1 MRCFGEFTLPPFT
14 SFGYWNLSLIN
25 IHFPVHSYVFFYPS
39 FCAEPFLQFI
49 TVLSFFDFLLRRCIA
64 FWPENMFVVISLL
77 GCKQRLLY
85 ALYTFWVPM
94 YTPFALFLLLSYYLS
109 LHLSIPSPSLS
120 PHFFPFRYFFI
131 PTFSHSPFFLSPVI
145 CFNPL
150 SLLFSVPH
158 VIFSYSSLC
167 LSPSSFPFFIFPLH
181 FSSFLPPFCH
191 E

>member
-1 MRCFGEFTLPPFT
+1 MY
-14 SFGYWNLSLIN
+14 SFILL
-25 IHFPVHSYVFFYPS
+25 

-77 GCKQRLLY
+77 GRKQRLLY
-85 ALYTFWVPM
+85 ALYTFWVPSV
-94 YTPFALFLLLSYYLS
+94 YPFRSISSPFLLSLPSSLHPFALS
-109 LHLSIPSPSLS
+109 LHSFLSFS
-120 PHFFPFRYFFI
+120 FFFI

-167 LSPSSFPFFIFPLH
+167 LSPSSFPFSIFPLH